1 MPFCWYDTVFQG
13 FLESSKPQGQ
23 TYKHISWW
31 ESQVLDGF
39 KILHRRN
46 WDMRAFIS
54 SPDLCQST
62 GTSNSF
68 RNCKKKKKSYA
79 ERVITMAIKLLFGLW
94 YNEIICPGACEVNR
108 DCNAYLCIVS
118 CTAEKATLCR
128 NSCVYV
134 YRWTQF
140 KNRICP

>member
-1 MPFCWYDTVFQG
+1 
-13 FLESSKPQGQ
+13 
-23 TYKHISWW
+23 
-31 ESQVLDGF
+31 
-39 KILHRRN
+39 
-46 WDMRAFIS
+46 MRAFIS

-134 YRWTQF
+134 YR
-140 KNRICP
+140 